1 MFNERF
7 SHLADTIKDLGKS
20 CEQLGIQHT
29 TKLSSLEVTVSQQAI
44 QLKKLEEQIAL
55 DKVNAQDYARTI
67 VDLEDKLVKAQKD
80 CGKAQE
86 IVSDNVDTIVRLQ
99 RDYKELEDIL
109 NYEHDLGLHGVS
121 DLQELNASLVD
132 QCGILQEKNNS
143 LHEMV
148 NAFKGITPYAT
159 NMRVIRKADGT
170 IPIDIHSGVVE
181 QEDNP
186 FPGSF
191 VPVRTIP
198 TDEYSVYLASGRGM
212 QQYPVHPDDSTLLDW
227 PWGKPE
233 PYPYTHPIRE
243 IPDYS
248 RVKVK

>member
-1 MFNERF
+1 MAEEQKGFEDTLKDITTDLKRILTNRIVVLKGAYERDIIYYKTMIT
-7 SHLADTIKDLGKS
+7 SHA
-20 CEQLGIQHT
+20 
-29 TKLSSLEVTVSQQAI
+29 VSQQAI

-86 IVSDNVDTIVRLQ
+86 VVSDNVDTIVRLQ

-181 QEDNP
+181 QKDNP
-186 FPGSF
+186 FPG
-191 VPVRTIP
+191 
-198 TDEYSVYLASGRGM
+198 YLASGRGM
-212 QQYPVHPDDSTLLDW
+212 VEYPFNPE
-227 PWGKPE
+227 GEPE

-248 RVKVK
+248 KVKVRK